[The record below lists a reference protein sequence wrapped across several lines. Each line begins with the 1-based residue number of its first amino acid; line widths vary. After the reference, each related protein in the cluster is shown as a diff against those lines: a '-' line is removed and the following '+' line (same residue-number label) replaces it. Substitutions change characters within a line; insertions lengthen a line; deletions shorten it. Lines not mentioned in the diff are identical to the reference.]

1 MNALQRLFI
10 GVLFCLGLAG
20 ALWSAYQRVHVEH
33 ANRTVALCVDDLEV
47 RQLAL
52 ITGQTPLQ
60 LLSPLKHAG
69 ITHIALSERTLGEL
83 LQNGEIRLIR
93 QGASCRLEGLPDI
106 LMPIWR
112 RLRAAGF
119 LSPALPFPYV
129 APIIGTMSKL
139 GITYDEEACTA
150 AQQAGLHIV
159 ARPLPDYLLTPKA
172 LEAALQNAKSIGAQ
186 IVLFNGISVGG
197 GVQMAPHTADILKR
211 LGLQFSFVE
220 LIPQEGAAQLASA
233 LGYQIIRTHSISQE
247 EMFKTTAWRGLE
259 RFTLAVTERN
269 IRLCYIRLLLN
280 PQPDIVQANVAYI
293 RGIHD
298 ALYKAGFAFGAP
310 QPFEPLQV
318 PKLALLL
325 LACGVVGGGIWLV
338 YEIFRPHTFWI
349 WLLGFLGLLVALGGS
364 LIGAGLIP
372 TLFSFLAAVI
382 FPSLA
387 ILFTASRATLLSPIC
402 CAKDNVSPLSPASC
416 CPLRGPGGTALLFV
430 LLAALLTAYGGFL
443 IAGMLSS
450 SAYMMQIAQ
459 FRGVKLAQLLP
470 LLLVLFVMIART
482 YAPRPAQERA
492 EWLRLRQGLIFAAEA
507 FVKYWHAGLVFLVL
521 GLVAFMIMRSG
532 NESAVQVPIWE
543 LKLRA
548 FLDQLLL
555 VRPRTKEIFVGFPAL
570 LLGLTL
576 LLAGRPRMAWAWLSA
591 GVIAL
596 ISLTNTFCHIHTPLM
611 ISLLRIFNGIWLGLF
626 IGIIVLFAKF
636 IIEQILLL
644 FWQAERI

>member
-1 MNALQRLFI
+1 MGF
-10 GVLFCLGLAG
+10 VG
-20 ALWSAYQRVHVEH
+20 ALWSAYQRVRVEQ

-52 ITGQTPLQ
+52 ITGRTPFQ
-60 LLSPLKHAG
+60 LLSQLKHAG
-69 ITHIALSERTLGEL
+69 ITHIALSERSLGEL
-83 LQNGEIRLIR
+83 LQNGEMRLSR
-93 QGASCRLEGLPDI
+93 QGAFCRLEGLPDI

-119 LSPALPFPYV
+119 CSPDLSFPYV

-139 GITYDEEACTA
+139 GVTYDEEACTA

-172 LEAALQNAKSIGAQ
+172 LEASLQAAKDMGAQ
-186 IVLFNGISVGG
+186 IVLFNGVSVGG
-197 GVQMAPHTADILKR
+197 GVQMAPQTAVIMKR
-211 LGLQFSFVE
+211 LGLQFGFVE
-220 LIPQEGAAQLASA
+220 LVPQEGAAQLASA

-280 PQPDIVQANVAYI
+280 PQPDIMQANVSYI
-293 RGIHD
+293 RGIHE
-298 ALYKAGFAFGAP
+298 ALTKEGFVFGEP
-310 QPFEPLQV
+310 RPFQPLDV

-325 LACGVVGGGIWLV
+325 LACGVVGGGLWLV
-338 YEIFRPHTFWI
+338 YEIFRPRALWI
-349 WLLGFLGLLVALGGS
+349 WLLGLLGVWAAMGGS
-364 LIGAGLIP
+364 LAAAGLIQMFFP
-372 TLFSFLAAVI
+372 FMAAVI

-387 ILFTASRATLLSPIC
+387 ILYTASRAFLLSPIC
-402 CAKDNVSPLSPASC
+402 CSEDNISHFSPDSC
-416 CPLRGPGGTALLFV
+416 CPLRGPGGKALIFL

-450 SAYMMQIAQ
+450 SAYLMQIAQ

-470 LLLVLFVMIART
+470 LLLVLLVMIART
-482 YAPRPAQERA
+482 YAPRPAQESA
-492 EWLRLRQGLIFAAEA
+492 EWPRLRQGLIFAAEA

-532 NESAVQVPIWE
+532 NESAVQVPGWE

-548 FLDQLLL
+548 LLDQLLL

-576 LLAGRPRMAWAWLSA
+576 LLSGRPRTAWVWLA
-591 GVIAL
+591 VGAIAL
-596 ISLTNTFCHIHTPLM
+596 ISMTNTFCHIHTPLL
-611 ISLLRIFNGIWLGLF
+611 ISLMRIFNGIWLGIF
-626 IGIIVLFAKF
+626 IGILVLLAKF
-636 IIEQILLL
+636 IIERLLPF
-644 FWQAERI
+644 FWQAERT